1 MLLYLV
7 YNLQTALFLSWVVF
21 HWKAAVRNSKKQI
34 VVIIL
39 LSYHRR
45 VCSQILD
52 TPTTGRWDGKSIFV
66 PCEKTMHGFEKSIAK
81 RMYPHFIFVQTYM
94 YRHFSS
100 SPTRGRFY
108 CILSDLLLD
117 KSWWQVGFVPS
128 PSRCVPSSLSRIDRV
143 RRSHCSSIFIG
154 CCY

>member
-52 TPTTGRWDGKSIFV
+52 TPAGGWDGKPIFV

-94 YRHFSS
+94 YRHLSS

-143 RRSHCSSIFIG
+143 RRPHCSSIFIG
-154 CCY
+154 WCCY